1 MNLRKI
7 NKRINLLCEKTNKF
21 KTFSISFYFHN
32 ELKEDTAALNALLPY
47 VLKMGSKNYKDMT
60 VISNTLED
68 LYGGT
73 FDCSVVKKGENQII
87 GFNFEF
93 VSPEYIKND
102 PGYMDKVYS
111 FIFDIIFNPLT
122 ENGGFLSEYVSRE
135 KENMIDYIEGIIN
148 DKKEYAQLRCMEEM
162 CKGENYS
169 VFKYGSIEKIREI
182 TSERLYEHYGK
193 FISEGRID
201 VFLIGNIEADV
212 LEERIKALKLADKY
226 AGYPTT
232 YLKLKSEGVKE
243 IEDRFDVAQGKISLG
258 FRTNITSKSP
268 EKYAMSVFNSIYGSG
283 AHSKLFNN
291 VREKLSLCYY
301 AYSRIDSF
309 KGIMCVNSGVEFKNF
324 KMAYDEMLVQLNDI
338 KEGKIED
345 SEMDAAKKAL
355 INVLSSVKDSH
366 SAIEDY
372 MLNGLING
380 NIVEISDYTD
390 NIRKVTKEDV
400 IRAAE
405 KIELDTVYYLKGGE
419 I

>member
-1 MNLRKI
+1 MNLKKI

-32 ELKEDTAALNALLPY
+32 ELREETASLNALLPY

-60 VISNTLED
+60 IISNTLED
-68 LYGGT
+68 LYGGN
-73 FDCSVVKKGENQII
+73 FDCSVVKKGENQIV

-102 PGYMDKVYS
+102 SKYMDKVYS
-111 FIFDIIFNPLT
+111 FIFDIIFNPLA

-169 VFKYGSIEKIREI
+169 VFKYGSIEKIKEI
-182 TSERLYEHYGK
+182 TPESLYEHYGK

-201 VFLIGNIEADV
+201 IFVIGNIETDI
-212 LEERIKALKLADKY
+212 LEEKIKALSLSDKD
-226 AGYPTT
+226 ASYPATA
-232 YLKLKSEGVKE
+232 LKLKCDKVKE

-258 FRTNITSKSP
+258 FRTNVTSKSP
-268 EKYAMSVFNSIYGSG
+268 EKYALTVFNSIYGSG

-324 KMAYDEMLVQLNDI
+324 KMAYDEMLIQLNDI
-338 KEGKIED
+338 REGKIEEY
-345 SEMDAAKKAL
+345 EMDSAKKSL
-355 INVLSSVKDSH
+355 INALSSIKDSH
-366 SAIEDY
+366 SSIEDY

-380 NIVEISDYTD
+380 NIIEISDYID
-390 NIRKVTKEDV
+390 NIRKVTKDDV
-400 IRAAE
+400 VNVAE
-405 KIELDTVYYLKGGE
+405 KIELDTVYYLKNV
-419 I
+419 